1 MNLVEMNRKIFE
13 DYSQKRDRR
22 VRGTFFNESPT
33 FKTDLVRPKSSNKLP
48 LEKFKKK
55 SFNQS
60 FKVPMFAGSAQN
72 KLKRGGQKLQG
83 QAEKGLFSFLQNEE
97 PKLKATTSMAQ
108 EKIKPVLNDEQG
120 DDLHTELDASDRHT
134 YSGPTKEA
142 QNLFN
147 QREVQSDFGGNL
159 PQQQHCEG
167 LLTDAVSVNLR
178 SEPENR
184 SSLEDHL
191 HTLAVGLKEIKN
203 NKAQDTKEFIFKET
217 HRFVKNFLKVDL
229 EPELVLSNK
238 IGRYLGTIYA
248 LLTEIN
254 DQQSETY
261 SRLLLDTAN
270 LVSKIK
276 QQVIA
281 YVQYS

>member
-1 MNLVEMNRKIFE
+1 LNLVEMNRKIFE

-22 VRGTFFNESPT
+22 IKGTCFNESPN
-33 FKTDLVRPKSSNKLP
+33 FKTDVVRPKNTNKP
-48 LEKFKKK
+48 SIEKFKKK
-55 SFNQS
+55 SFKQN
-60 FKVPMFAGSAQN
+60 FKVPEFNCSTQK
-72 KLKRGGQKLQG
+72 KLKRGRQKNPSQNDK
-83 QAEKGLFSFLQNEE
+83 ALFSFLQNEE
-97 PKLKATTSMAQ
+97 PKLKATTSMVL
-108 EKIKPVLNDEQG
+108 EKLKPNLNDDAGE
-120 DDLHTELDASDRHT
+120 DFHTEMDASDQHT

-147 QREVQSDFGGNL
+147 QRETQSDFGGKL
-159 PQQQHCEG
+159 PQQQNCEG
-167 LLTDAVSVNLR
+167 LLNESVSVNLR
-178 SEPENR
+178 SEPDIR
-184 SSLEDHL
+184 GSLEDHL

-203 NKAQDTKEFIFKET
+203 NRAKDTKEFIYKET

-229 EPELVLSNK
+229 EPELILSNK
-238 IGRYLGTIYA
+238 IGRYLGTIYS

-254 DQQSETY
+254 DQESETY

>member
-1 MNLVEMNRKIFE
+1 MNRKIFE

-22 VRGTFFNESPT
+22 VRGTFLNESPS
-33 FKTDLVRPKSSNKLP
+33 FKTDLVRPKSSNKPP

-55 SFNQS
+55 SFSQG
-60 FKVPMFAGSAQN
+60 FKVPLFAASAES
-72 KLKRGGQKLQG
+72 KLKKTRQKIQG
-83 QAEKGLFSFLQNEE
+83 HPDKGLFSFLQNEE

-108 EKIKPVLNDEQG
+108 EKLKPMRDEQG

-142 QNLFN
+142 QILFN
-147 QREVQSDFGGNL
+147 QREVQSDCGGNL
-159 PQQQHCEG
+159 PQPQHYEG
-167 LLTDAVSVNLR
+167 LLTDAASVQLR

-203 NKAQDTKEFIFKET
+203 NKAPDTKEFIFKET
-217 HRFVKNFLKVDL
+217 HRFVKNFLKVEL

-238 IGRYLGTIYA
+238 VGRYLGTIYA

-261 SRLLLDTAN
+261 SRLLVDTAN